1 MDFFPVFL
9 KVNHKQILVIGGG
22 DVACRKV
29 DLLLKAH
36 AKVTV
41 VSPQLHPHL
50 QMLLEQQLIVHI
62 NQPYQSSQ
70 LQGADQVW
78 ATTDSS
84 VLNHQIY
91 HDAHALK
98 IWTNVV
104 DDPAFCDFI
113 TPSMIDRSPIQVAIS
128 SGGASPV
135 LVRYL
140 RERLETYLPQNLSLL
155 ATFSG
160 KQRQRIKQH
169 FTTVDERRKFWEQFF
184 RLTAVENARTNEA
197 LETAFQQLLTEQPS
211 GNGNGSLYL
220 IETSHDPELLS
231 LKALRLMQ
239 QSEYILYHDD
249 VADIFIDLCRR
260 DADRER
266 CDHNNIQILTEA
278 LIQQGLRVCVLA
290 TKDNHRPRLKN
301 YCTHHE
307 GIFVPIFS

>member
-9 KVNHKQILVIGGG
+9 KVNHKHIIVIGGG
-22 DVACRKV
+22 EVACRKV

-36 AKVTV
+36 ANVTV

-50 QMLLEQQLIVHI
+50 QTLLEQQLIVHI
-62 NQPYQSSQ
+62 NQPYQPSQ
-70 LQGADQVW
+70 LVGADQVW

-84 VLNHQIY
+84 TLNHQIY
-91 HDAHALK
+91 NDANALK

-104 DDPAFCDFI
+104 DDPEFCDFI
-113 TPSMIDRSPIQVAIS
+113 TPSMVDRTPIQVAIS

-169 FTTVDERRKFWEQFF
+169 FNTVDERRKFWEQFF
-184 RLTAVENARTNEA
+184 RLTAVEHARTDEA
-197 LETAFQQLLTEQPS
+197 LEAAFQQLLTEKSNHNS
-211 GNGNGSLYL
+211 GNVYL
-220 IETSHDPELLS
+220 IETGHDPELLS

-239 QSEYILYHDD
+239 QSEHVLYHDD
-249 VADIFIDLCRR
+249 VAEVFVDLCRR

-266 CDHNNIQILTEA
+266 CDYNNVQTLTDK
-278 LIQQGLRVCVLA
+278 LVQQGVRVCILA
-290 TKDNHRPRLKN
+290 TKDNHRPAIKH
-301 YCTHHE
+301 YCTHNE
-307 GIFVPIFS
+307 GIFVPILG

>member
-9 KVNHKQILVIGGG
+9 KVNHKHIIVIGGG
-22 DVACRKV
+22 EVACRKV

-36 AKVTV
+36 ANVTV

-50 QMLLEQQLIVHI
+50 QTLLEQQLIAHI
-62 NQPYQSSQ
+62 NQPYQASQ
-70 LQGADQVW
+70 LVGADQVW

-84 VLNHQIY
+84 TLNHQIY
-91 HDAHALK
+91 HDANALK

-104 DDPAFCDFI
+104 DDPDFCDFI
-113 TPSMIDRSPIQVAIS
+113 TPSMVDRTPIQVAIS

-184 RLTAVENARTNEA
+184 RLTAVEHARTNEA
-197 LETAFQQLLTEQPS
+197 LETAFQQLLTEKNNHNS
-211 GNGNGSLYL
+211 GNVYL
-220 IETSHDPELLS
+220 IETGHDPELLS

-239 QSEYILYHDD
+239 QSEHVLYHDD
-249 VADIFIDLCRR
+249 VAEVFVDLCRR

-266 CDHNNIQILTEA
+266 CDYNNVQTLTDK
-278 LIQQGLRVCVLA
+278 LVQQGVRVCILA
-290 TKDNHRPRLKN
+290 TKDNHRPAIKH
-301 YCTHHE
+301 YCTHNE
-307 GIFVPIFS
+307 GIFVPILG

>member
-1 MDFFPVFL
+1 MDFFPIFL
-9 KVNHKQILVIGGG
+9 KVNHKQILVVGGG
-22 DVACRKV
+22 EVACRKV

-36 AKVTV
+36 ANVTV

-50 QMLLEQQLIVHI
+50 QMLLTQQLIVHI

-70 LQGADQVW
+70 LEGADQVW

-84 VLNHQIY
+84 TLNHQIY
-91 HDAHALK
+91 HDASALK

-104 DDPAFCDFI
+104 DDPTFCDFI
-113 TPSMIDRSPIQVAIS
+113 TPSMIDRTPIQVAIS

-155 ATFSG
+155 AAFSG

-184 RLTAVENARTNEA
+184 RLTAIETARTEEE
-197 LETAFQQLLTEQPS
+197 LETAFQKLLAKQHNCS
-211 GNGNGSLYL
+211 GSVYL
-220 IETSHDPELLS
+220 IETGHDPELLT

-239 QSEYILYHDD
+239 QSEYVLYHDD
-249 VADIFIDLCRR
+249 VADVFVDLCRR

-266 CDHNNIQILTEA
+266 CNYTNIQTLTES
-278 LIQQGLRVCVLA
+278 LVKQGIRVCVLA
-290 TKDNHRPRLKN
+290 TKDNHRPGLKK
-301 YCTHHE
+301 YCTHHN
-307 GIFVPIFS
+307 GIFVPI

>member
-1 MDFFPVFL
+1 MDFFPIFL

-36 AKVTV
+36 ANVTV

-50 QMLLEQQLIVHI
+50 QMLLEQQLITHI
-62 NQPYQSSQ
+62 DQPYQSSQ
-70 LQGADQVW
+70 LSGADQVW
-78 ATTDSS
+78 ATTDSAE
-84 VLNHQIY
+84 LNHQIY
-91 HDAHALK
+91 HDASALK

-104 DDPAFCDFI
+104 DDPTFCDFI
-113 TPSMIDRSPIQVAIS
+113 TPSIVDRSPIQVAIS
-128 SGGASPV
+128 SGGTSPV

-155 ATFSG
+155 ATFAG

-184 RLTAVENARTNEA
+184 RLSAVENAHTTEELEA
-197 LETAFQQLLTEQPS
+197 AFQQLLTEENHCS
-211 GNGNGSLYL
+211 GNIYL
-220 IETSHDPELLS
+220 IETGHDPELIS

-249 VADIFIDLCRR
+249 VADVFIDLCRR

-266 CDHNNIQILTEA
+266 CDHKNIQALTEN
-278 LIQQGLRVCVLA
+278 LMQQGIRVCILA
-290 TKDNHRPRLKN
+290 TKDNHRPCIRK
-301 YCTHHE
+301 YCASHN
-307 GIFVPIFS
+307 GIFVPIFG

>member
-9 KVNHKQILVIGGG
+9 KVNHKQIIVIGGG
-22 DVACRKV
+22 EVACRKV

-36 AKVTV
+36 ANVTV

-50 QMLLEQQLIVHI
+50 QTLLEQQLIVHI

-70 LQGADQVW
+70 LVGADQVW

-84 VLNHQIY
+84 TLNHQIY
-91 HDAHALK
+91 HDANALK

-113 TPSMIDRSPIQVAIS
+113 TPSMVDRTPIQVAIS

-160 KQRQRIKQH
+160 NQRQRIKQH
-169 FTTVDERRKFWEQFF
+169 FNTVDERRKFWEQFF
-184 RLTAVENARTNEA
+184 RLSAVEHARTDEA
-197 LETAFQQLLTEQPS
+197 LEEAFQQLLTEKS
-211 GNGNGSLYL
+211 NHNGGNVYL
-220 IETSHDPELLS
+220 IETGHDPELLS

-239 QSEYILYHDD
+239 QSEHVLYHDD
-249 VADIFIDLCRR
+249 VAEVFVDLCRR

-266 CDHNNIQILTEA
+266 CDYNNVQTLTDK
-278 LIQQGLRVCVLA
+278 LVQQGVRVCVLA
-290 TKDNHRPRLKN
+290 TKDNHRPAIKN
-301 YCTHHE
+301 YCTHNK
-307 GIFVPIFS
+307 GIFVPILG

>member
-1 MDFFPVFL
+1 MDFFPIFL
-9 KVNHKQILVIGGG
+9 KVNHKQILVVGGG
-22 DVACRKV
+22 EVACRKV

-36 AKVTV
+36 ANVKV

-62 NQPYQSSQ
+62 DQPYQSSQ
-70 LQGADQVW
+70 LKGADQVW

-84 VLNHQIY
+84 TLNHQIY
-91 HDAHALK
+91 HDANALK

-128 SGGASPV
+128 SGGTSPV

-155 ATFSG
+155 AAFSG
-160 KQRQRIKQH
+160 KQRQRIKQY

-197 LETAFQQLLTEQPS
+197 LETAFQQLLDGNNHS
-211 GNGNGSLYL
+211 GGNLYL
-220 IETSHDPELLS
+220 IETGHDPELLS

-239 QSEYILYHDD
+239 QSEHVLYHDD
-249 VADIFIDLCRR
+249 VADVFVDLCRR
-260 DADRER
+260 DANRER
-266 CDHNNIQILTEA
+266 CNHINIHALTDE
-278 LIQQGLRVCVLA
+278 LVQKGVRVCILA
-290 TKDNHRPRLKN
+290 TKDNHRPALKK
-301 YCTHHE
+301 YCTQHE
-307 GIFVPIFS
+307 GIFVPNFG

>member
-9 KVNHKQILVIGGG
+9 KVNHKQIIVIGGG
-22 DVACRKV
+22 EVACRKV

-36 AKVTV
+36 ANVTV

-50 QMLLEQQLIVHI
+50 QTLLEQQLIVHI

-70 LQGADQVW
+70 LVGADQVW

-84 VLNHQIY
+84 TLNHQIY
-91 HDAHALK
+91 NDANALK

-104 DDPAFCDFI
+104 DDPEFCDFI
-113 TPSMIDRSPIQVAIS
+113 TPSMVDRTPIQVAIS

-169 FTTVDERRKFWEQFF
+169 FSTVDERRKFWEQFF
-184 RLTAVENARTNEA
+184 RLSAVEHARTDEA
-197 LETAFQQLLTEQPS
+197 LETAFQQLLTEKNNHSS
-211 GNGNGSLYL
+211 GNVYL
-220 IETSHDPELLS
+220 IETGHDPELLS

-239 QSEYILYHDD
+239 QSEHVLYHND
-249 VADIFIDLCRR
+249 VAEVFVDLCRR

-266 CDHNNIQILTEA
+266 CDYNNVQTLTDK
-278 LIQQGLRVCVLA
+278 LVQQGVRVCVLA
-290 TKDNHRPRLKN
+290 TKDNHRPAIKN
-301 YCTHHE
+301 YCMHHK
-307 GIFVPIFS
+307 GIFVPILG